1 MSDFNTPSGPSPEGV
16 FVSAR
21 PPLCTPEARPYLL
34 AAAILASAL
43 GFIDGSVVAI
53 ALPAMRADLGASLE
67 QAQWFHNAYLLPL
80 SALLLFGGAL
90 GDRFGLAR
98 VFSFGIGLFVVA
110 SLVCAVAPT
119 PASFTAARVLQGIG
133 AAIMVPG
140 SLALIAR
147 AYPAE
152 LRGKAIGQWAAASA
166 LTTALGPVLGGIVLS
181 LGDEGAWRL
190 IFALNLPLGG
200 FAIWLI
206 LAHVRADPARP
217 DLPLD
222 GIGAV
227 LVTLGLGLIA
237 YALTSSGEGHGLNWP
252 LLTTGFGVM
261 AAFLVW
267 EARVPHP
274 MVPLDLFTN
283 ARFSAANAATGAL
296 YFALSTLLF
305 FLPMTV
311 IAGWGISEAEAA
323 LAFLPL
329 TAPIALLSSRFGALS
344 DRFGAGPLIA
354 AGSGVVASAYMILAL
369 GFPMEQFRL
378 HILPSM
384 LLLGIGMAMVV
395 APLSTAVM
403 AAAPDSR
410 SGIASGI
417 NNAVS
422 RVAGLVAVALM
433 GAWAGRL
440 YLSAGGTES
449 YGAFSDADSHG
460 AAMNG
465 AFIMLLWTCAGM
477 ASLSA
482 ALALVGVRRDRT
494 SRET

>member
-1 MSDFNTPSGPSPEGV
+1 MSELNTPSGPAPGGV

-21 PPLCTPEARPYLL
+21 PLLCAPEARPYLL

-53 ALPAMRADLGASLE
+53 ALPAMRADLGATLE

-98 VFSFGIGLFVVA
+98 VFSFGIGLFVAA
-110 SLVCAVAPT
+110 SLVCAVAPS
-119 PASFTAARVLQGIG
+119 PASFTAARVVQGVG

-147 AYPAE
+147 AYPPE
-152 LRGKAIGQWAAASA
+152 LRGKAIGRWAAASA
-166 LTTALGPVLGGIVLS
+166 LTTALGPVLGGLVLS
-181 LGDEGAWRL
+181 LGDAGAWRL

-200 FAIWLI
+200 VAIWLI

-217 DLPLD
+217 DQPLD

-227 LVTLGLGLIA
+227 LVTLGLGLVA
-237 YALTSSGEGHGLNWP
+237 YALTSSGEGHGLNWS
-252 LLTTGFGVM
+252 LLLSGLGVIG
-261 AAFLVW
+261 AFLVW
-267 EARVPHP
+267 EARTAHP
-274 MVPLDLFTN
+274 MVPLDLFAN
-283 ARFSAANAATGAL
+283 ARFSAANVATGAL
-296 YFALSTLLF
+296 YFALSTVLF

-311 IAGWGISEAEAA
+311 IAGWGIGEAEAA

-354 AGSGVVASAYMILAL
+354 AGSAVVALAYVILAL
-369 GFPMEQFRL
+369 GFAFEAFWA
-378 HILPSM
+378 HVLPTM

-395 APLSTAVM
+395 TPLSTAVM

-433 GAWAGRL
+433 GAWAGRI
-440 YLSAGGTES
+440 YLAQGGTES
-449 YGAFSDADSHG
+449 FGAFSDVVGHG
-460 AAMNG
+460 AAMDA
-465 AFIMLLWTCAGM
+465 AFVVLLWTCAGM

-482 ALALVGVRRDRT
+482 LLALVGIRR
-494 SRET
+494 